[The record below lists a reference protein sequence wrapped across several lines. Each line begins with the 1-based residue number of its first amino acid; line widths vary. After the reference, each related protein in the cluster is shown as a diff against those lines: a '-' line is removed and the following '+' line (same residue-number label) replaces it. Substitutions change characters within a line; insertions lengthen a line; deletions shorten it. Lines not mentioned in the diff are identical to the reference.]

1 MLTRADEPVC
11 VRVGVRVYLCVHH
24 WAITALIIQTVHE
37 TETTENTIFI
47 LLTSKECVIQFAR
60 TPMLRQLC
68 KYICHRGTT
77 ANDLCFISFGDKALG
92 AHVENSIKVASQ

>member
-1 MLTRADEPVC
+1 MSVCMCVGVC
-11 VRVGVRVYLCVHH
+11 VCVYVCPHH

-37 TETTENTIFI
+37 AETTENTIFI
-47 LLTSKECVIQFAR
+47 LLTSKERVIQLAR

-77 ANDLCFISFGDKALG
+77 ANDLCFITLGDKALG